1 MILKHHNSHP
11 ILQLFGKLCE
21 KYMPSENDGVLTYLI
36 DDNVFQTEAC
46 AYIGK
51 KDCNDLLS
59 MQALGVNAIQV
70 YMAMLDSTI
79 LPTRKGTKPFGFMCP
94 SLICPTNPKAAV

>member
-1 MILKHHNSHP
+1 MRNTRSAIVKHQNSHP
-11 ILQLFGKLCE
+11 MLQLFGKLCE
-21 KYMPSENDGVLTYLI
+21 KYLPGENDGVLTYLI

-46 AYIGK
+46 AYIGM

-70 YMAMLDSTI
+70 YMA
-79 LPTRKGTKPFGFMCP
+79 
-94 SLICPTNPKAAV
+94 